1 MTETYDDI
9 CLETFLEKQLQLFRE
24 EVASNLDEAE
34 AFLEDCLAVVCDDLH
49 EVKQYLDESGM
60 DISQMSDQEIEEAD
74 EVFSLPD
81 GRYLIVEA

>member
-24 EVASNLDEAE
+24 EVAANLDEAE
-34 AFLEDCLAVVCDDLH
+34 AFLEDCLAVVCDNLH

-60 DISQMSDQEIEEAD
+60 DISQMSDQEIEEAG

>member
-1 MTETYDDI
+1 MAETYDDI
-9 CLETFLEKQLQLFRE
+9 CLETFLEKQQQLFRE
-24 EVASNLDEAE
+24 EVAANLDEAE
-34 AFLEDCLAVVCDDLH
+34 AFLEDCLAVVCDNLH

-60 DISQMSDQEIEEAD
+60 DISQMSDQEIEEAG